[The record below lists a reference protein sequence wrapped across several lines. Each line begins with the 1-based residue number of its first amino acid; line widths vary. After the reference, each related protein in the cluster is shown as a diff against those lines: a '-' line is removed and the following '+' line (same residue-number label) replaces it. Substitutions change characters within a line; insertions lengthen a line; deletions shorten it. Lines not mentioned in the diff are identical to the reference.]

1 MKQVRETEAGKA
13 IAAYIVLKNGK
24 EVARVHA
31 HFADSGNVQ
40 VDVWDDATIK
50 AGNGPQQKK
59 AGGYGYDKFTACLDG
74 MIIDG
79 IRLYNHCGQPR
90 TETDQAMFDKLLA
103 LHWKQ
108 GAQGVQDLA
117 RPYGLTFTNYEDGK
131 YGSLYMISGLDRLTA
146 MGYTVIQAI

>member
-1 MKQVRETEAGKA
+1 MKQVRETKAGRS

-50 AGNGPQQKK
+50 AGKGPQQNK

-79 IRLYNHCGQPR
+79 IRLYDHCGQPR
-90 TETDQAMFDKLLA
+90 TPEDQARYDRLWE
-103 LHWKQ
+103 HQ
-108 GAQGVQDLA
+108 RNHGSSGIQDLA
-117 RPYGLTFTNYEDGK
+117 RPYGLTFANYGNGQ
-131 YGSLYMISGLDRLTA
+131 YGSLYMISGLDRLEA
-146 MGYTVIQAI
+146 MGYTVIQVI